1 MFPIDLETF
10 TFSIQ
15 IPSRFADSACC
26 TFLFELKTV
35 NTFSLSMHYGAAVK
49 LDQKWPT
56 LTNNFSMDFDHRV
69 PKFGIQLPQLPNF
82 PNKYKC

>member
-1 MFPIDLETF
+1 MDGPEDKGAGKDYDCDN
-10 TFSIQ
+10 
-15 IPSRFADSACC
+15 SRIIYGQPRRP
-26 TFLFELKTV
+26 L
-35 NTFSLSMHYGAAVK
+35 HYGAAVK

>member
-1 MFPIDLETF
+1 MWITLTLINGFK
-10 TFSIQ
+10 
-15 IPSRFADSACC
+15 
-26 TFLFELKTV
+26 FLMALI
-35 NTFSLSMHYGAAVK
+35 SLPAQPLHSGAAVK

-82 PNKYKC
+82 PNKYKCRTLIFEK